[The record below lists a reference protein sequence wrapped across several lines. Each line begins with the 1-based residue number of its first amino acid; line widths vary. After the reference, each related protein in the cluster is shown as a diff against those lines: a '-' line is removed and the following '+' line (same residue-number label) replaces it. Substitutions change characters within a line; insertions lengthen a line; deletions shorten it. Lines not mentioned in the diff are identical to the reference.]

1 MDVLYTAKAKND
13 LVKIHWKTRNLII
26 SNFSKFKTIK
36 KSSLINYKPLLNS
49 DLQKFDFNEYVAIS
63 KIEKDK
69 INILTVIEKRKIKVP
84 EFNQD

>member
-1 MDVLYTAKAKND
+1 MDIIYTAKAKND
-13 LVKIHWKTRNLII
+13 LIKIHWKTRNLII
-26 SNFSKFKTIK
+26 SNFSKLKTMK
-36 KSSLINYKPLLNS
+36 KSSIINYKPLLNS

-69 INILTVIEKRKIKVP
+69 INILTVIEKRKIKIP